1 MAICKVTSETEKWQF
16 GGSCNKCF
24 SFMCAHTHGV
34 GRVYKS
40 RDWISDT
47 DNHLIWFIVIKEINK
62 SKQSIIQVGNIIMSE
77 SGTEKFSVQPTSPK
91 YIKNANVYLKLWNW
105 KKNKLLKIYS
115 SVMHFFEE
123 HNMDLKYLILVLLI
137 LLWYLLLWKCK
148 DWIALEKIILLN
160 EKKKIKFIK

>member
-1 MAICKVTSETEKWQF
+1 MVICKVTSETEKWQF

-47 DNHLIWFIVIKEINK
+47 DNRLIWFIVIKEINK
-62 SKQSIIQVGNIIMSE
+62 QGIIQVGNIIMSE
-77 SGTEKFSVQPTSPK
+77 SGTEKFSVQLTSQK

-105 KKNKLLKIYS
+105 KKNKLKIYS

-123 HNMDLKYLILVLLI
+123 QNINKFYII
-137 LLWYLLLWKCK
+137 YKS
-148 DWIALEKIILLN
+148 EKWW
-160 EKKKIKFIK
+160 